1 MISAHNAPPGRRHRV
16 HPSYDVTTAVAAWL
30 TDTPSKEKKML
41 NPDVRRVLDGTSLAH
56 LATVLPDG
64 SPHTVPLWIGTHGD
78 RIVFLTGPQ
87 SRKAR
92 NLRRDPRVALS
103 ITPADNPFQPIMVR
117 GRVIEWL
124 EGDTAWEII
133 DQISTK
139 YTGNP
144 YTRDEERVVAVI
156 EPERQTVGLG

>member
-1 MISAHNAPPGRRHRV
+1 
-16 HPSYDVTTAVAAWL
+16 
-30 TDTPSKEKKML
+30 ML

-64 SPHTVPLWIGTHGD
+64 SPHTVPLWVGTHGD
-78 RIVFLTGPQ
+78 HIVILTGPQ

-103 ITPADNPFQPIMVR
+103 ITPADNPFQPVIVR

-133 DQISTK
+133 DQIATK
-139 YTGNP
+139 YIGRP
-144 YTRDEERVVAVI
+144 YTREEERVIAVI
-156 EPERQTVGLG
+156 EPERQTVGMS